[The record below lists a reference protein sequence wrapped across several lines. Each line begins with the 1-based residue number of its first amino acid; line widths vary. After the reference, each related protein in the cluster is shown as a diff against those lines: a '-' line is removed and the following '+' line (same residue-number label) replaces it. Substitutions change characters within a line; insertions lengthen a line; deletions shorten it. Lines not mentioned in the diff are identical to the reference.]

1 MKSVF
6 PLFIILAASSLSAEV
21 KNYYFQNASTYNR
34 ERIETA
40 GWLVE
45 YGDTEQIFEAPR
57 MPETE
62 RYITGR
68 FG

>member
-34 ERIETA
+34 EWTETA
-40 GWLVE
+40 GWLV
-45 YGDTEQIFEAPR
+45 DR
-57 MPETE
+57 KSVV
-62 RYITGR
+62 
-68 FG
+68 